1 MEQKQLITQ
10 NSSAPVVM
18 PMSIKDL
25 LSRQSAVVEAVSK
38 AMKEGLHYG
47 SVPGIEK
54 PFLQKPG
61 AELLCLMF
69 GLSATFK
76 VEERQLPSDH
86 REFVITCTLCR
97 HEHIIAEGVGSCSTM
112 EAKYRYRKGKGE
124 AIGAVPR
131 EYWDL
136 RKTDPKA
143 AQRMIGFGNGTE
155 KTPDGWVVTKA
166 AARIENPDLADQYN
180 TVLKMAKKR
189 AYVDACITACAA
201 SEFFTQDEDAV
212 VGNAHI
218 IESVVVADAMPQQQA
233 RPEQAAPQQQQS
245 MSNAEMQ
252 GKFIYKFPRGMEQ
265 QDRESL
271 VRVLKDRKYRWDK
284 ANYQW
289 YGSVLVPECAAYL
302 ASPQPEAEQVVSVDT
317 GYEPDADYYEQMAAR
332 YTEEEPL
339 PW

>member
-1 MEQKQLITQ
+1 MEKQLITQ

-86 REFVITCTLCR
+86 REFVITCSLTR
-97 HEHIIAEGVGSCSTM
+97 GDHVIAEGVGSCSTM

-155 KTPDGWVVTKA
+155 KTPDGWVITKA
-166 AARIENPDLADQYN
+166 AARVENPDIADQYN

-212 VGNAHI
+212 TGDAHI
-218 IESVVVADAMPQQQA
+218 IESVVVADAIPQQQA
-233 RPEQAAPQQQQS
+233 APQHPPHYKS
-245 MSNAEMQ
+245 MAESSAEMQ
-252 GKFIYKFPRGMEQ
+252 GKFIYKFPKGMEQ
-265 QDRESL
+265 HDRESL
-271 VRVLKDRKYRWDK
+271 VKVLKDRKYRWDK

-302 ASPQPEAEQVVSVDT
+302 ASPQPKPEQVASVDN
-317 GYEPDADYYEQMAAR
+317 GYEPSPEYYEQMAAG
-332 YTEEEPL
+332 YEEDPL